1 MTRKTLFRHILALQ
15 MLHGGMLEVWYWL
28 MPAKCKRRLRFV
40 WQNPRQA
47 ATYFLF
53 QEYALAQLK
62 SIFATRLTRGT
73 GFMRLS
79 NYQRVGDTV
88 SVRLP
93 HRFTQETGQ
102 AL

>member
-28 MPAKCKRRLRFV
+28 MPAKCKRRLRFI
-40 WQNPRQA
+40 WRNPSEAPVYFVFRGFVLA
-47 ATYFLF
+47 NLKNHLATSY
-53 QEYALAQLK
+53 Q
-62 SIFATRLTRGT
+62 RGT

-79 NYQRVGDTV
+79 SHQRVGDSI

-93 HRFTQETGQ
+93 YKFTQETGQ